1 MRSPLRWL
9 TFLAAVLVG
18 LVGTAMLAPAGRDLW
33 QVVGD
38 DGRELARYGHRTGRE
53 VPAAELSFYRL
64 DWQLANIA
72 EYARWLG
79 GPHQR
84 NGDTELAWT
93 SLVANLD
100 VRS

>member
-1 MRSPLRWL
+1 M
-9 TFLAAVLVG
+9 AAVSWL
-18 LVGTAMLAPAGRDLW
+18 GTPTSA
-33 QVVGD
+33 
-38 DGRELARYGHRTGRE
+38 GRE
-53 VPAAELSFYRL
+53 VTAAELSFYRL
-64 DWQLANIA
+64 DWQLADIA

-100 VRS
+100 ASTR

>member
-1 MRSPLRWL
+1 M
-9 TFLAAVLVG
+9 TAAVSWL
-18 LVGTAMLAPAGRDLW
+18 GTP
-33 QVVGD
+33 
-38 DGRELARYGHRTGRE
+38 HCTGRE
-53 VPAAELSFYRL
+53 VTPAELTFYRL
-64 DWQLANIA
+64 DWQLADIA

-93 SLVANLD
+93 SLVRDLTSD